1 MISWSSFSPAYDH
14 PGVSTPPGACL
25 SLRPPFDPAQKP
37 VAGGSSTLASDTGAL
52 PVLPGTERRFLS
64 VLCSRVILAHLWF
77 VALCLAVA
85 VLVGGEVVYV
95 IGRISGPR
103 IFQSGRGHL
112 LGSEAVERTNAF
124 FGRWG
129 VVAVVIAR
137 FVPVARTVVP
147 LA

>member
-1 MISWSSFSPAYDH
+1 MF
-14 PGVSTPPGACL
+14 PGD
-25 SLRPPFDPAQKP
+25 SLLLVTGVF
-37 VAGGSSTLASDTGAL
+37 VFGG
-52 PVLPGTERRFLS
+52 
-64 VLCSRVILAHLWF
+64 VIHAHLWF

-147 LA
+147 LAAGVSNTSSTNAAGSAVVPLAAGVSEMSRPRSTFGR